1 MLFYYCSLF
10 IGGVMLLYFMYKN
23 DYQRI
28 ERYYFKKDRKLYYVL
43 RACHFIL
50 LMAIVLNIR
59 FIIYEYAHELLRK
72 MSKK

>member
-10 IGGVMLLYFMYKN
+10 IGGVILLYFMYKN
-23 DYQRI
+23 DYQRV

-43 RACHFIL
+43 RACHFVL

-59 FIIYEYAHELLRK
+59 YVIYSYAHELLDKFQR
-72 MSKK
+72 